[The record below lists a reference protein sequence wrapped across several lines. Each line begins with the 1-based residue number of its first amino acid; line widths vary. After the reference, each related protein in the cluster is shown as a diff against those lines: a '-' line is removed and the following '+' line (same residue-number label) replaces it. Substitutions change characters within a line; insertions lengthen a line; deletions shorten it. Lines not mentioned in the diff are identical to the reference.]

1 MQDTNTAL
9 VAIAGASFCILF
21 LFAFMVFRALEED
34 RKMREYRKS
43 RYTPARKKNTGV
55 PEDAEVVE

>member
-9 VAIAGASFCILF
+9 VAIAGASLCILF
-21 LFAFMVFRALEED
+21 LFAFMVFRALQED

-43 RYTPARKKNTGV
+43 RYTPAKKNTGV
-55 PEDAEVVE
+55 PE

>member
-1 MQDTNTAL
+1 MQDTNTPL
-9 VAIAGASFCILF
+9 YVIAAASLCVLF
-21 LFAFMVFRALEED
+21 LSAFLVYRLWQED

-55 PEDAEVVE
+55 PED